1 MANLFDPITIGDV
14 TLENRIVMGPLM
26 RNRTPDAVPNALNVE
41 YYRQRATAGLII
53 SEATAITEQGQ
64 GYSHTPGIYN
74 DACVEGWRQVTTAV
88 HEAGGKI
95 FCQLLHV
102 GRISHKSLQ
111 PFGDPPVAPS
121 AIQAKAKTFVIYPD
135 GTSDFI
141 ETSMPR
147 ALKPFEISGII
158 DDFRR
163 AASRAMDAGFDGVEI
178 HAANGYLIDQFMRSG
193 PNQRTDLYGGPL
205 ENRARF
211 MFDIVGSISREIGPG
226 RTAIRLSP
234 VAPSNDIQGDKPQ
247 ALFNYVASQLSA
259 YDLAYVHVIEG
270 ATGGERN
277 YVQGPVPFDYE
288 QMRETYYRTDGT
300 GAWMVNNG
308 YDRQLAIDALE
319 KERADLICFGRSFIA
334 NPDLVRRLRIN
345 AELNPVDQ
353 RTLFG
358 GGAEGYVDYPV
369 LGG

>member
-14 TLENRIVMGPLM
+14 TIENRIIMAPLM
-26 RNRTPDAVPNALNVE
+26 RNRSPEAVPNELNVD
-41 YYRQRATAGLII
+41 YYRQRASAGLII

-64 GYSHTPGIYN
+64 GYSNAPGLYS
-74 DACVEGWRQVTTAV
+74 DAAVEGWRNVTKAV

-95 FCQLLHV
+95 FCQLMHV
-102 GRISHKSLQ
+102 GRVSHKSLQ

-121 AIQAKAKTFVIYPD
+121 ALQARAKTFVVYSD
-135 GTSDFI
+135 ATSDFI

-158 DDFRR
+158 DDYRR
-163 AASRAMDAGFDGVEI
+163 AAARALEAGFDGVEI
-178 HAANGYLIDQFMRSG
+178 HAANGYLIDQFLRSG
-193 PNQRTDLYGGPL
+193 SNQRTDLYGGPI

-211 MFDIVGSISREIGPG
+211 MFDVVGTISREIGPG

-234 VAPSNDIQGDKPQ
+234 VAPSNDVHDDNPQ
-247 ALFNYVASQLSA
+247 VLFNYLASQLSA
-259 YDLAYVHVIEG
+259 YDLAYIHVIEG
-270 ATGGERN
+270 ATGGDRN
-277 YVQGPVPFDYE
+277 YSQGPRPFDYE
-288 QMRETYYRTDGT
+288 EMRQTYYRTDGS
-300 GAWMVNNG
+300 GAWMLNNG

-319 KERADLICFGRSFIA
+319 KERADLISFGRAFIA

-345 AELNPVDQ
+345 AQLNALDQ

-358 GGAEGYVDYPV
+358 GDAKGYVDYPP

>member
-14 TLENRIVMGPLM
+14 TLENRIIMGPLM
-26 RNRTPDAVPNALNVE
+26 RNRSPDAVPNERNVE

-64 GYSHTPGIYN
+64 GYSHAPGIYS
-74 DACVEGWRQVTTAV
+74 DASVAGWQNVTKAV
-88 HEAGGKI
+88 HESGGKI
-95 FCQLLHV
+95 FCQLVHV
-102 GRISHKSLQ
+102 GRVSHKSLQ

-121 AIQAKAKTFVIYPD
+121 PIQARAKSFVVYSD

-147 ALKPFEISGII
+147 QLKPYEISGII
-158 DDFRR
+158 EDYRR
-163 AASRAMDAGFDGVEI
+163 AAARAMEAGFDGVEI
-178 HAANGYLIDQFMRSG
+178 HGANGYLVDQFLRSG
-193 PNQRTDLYGGPL
+193 SNQRTDLYGGPL

-211 MFDIVGSISREIGPG
+211 MFDVVGAISREIGPG

-234 VAPSNDIQGDKPQ
+234 VAPSNDMFDERPQ
-247 ALFNYVASQLSA
+247 PLFNYLASQLSA
-259 YDLAYVHVIEG
+259 YDLAYIHIVEG
-270 ATGGERN
+270 ATGGDRA
-277 YVQGPVPFDYE
+277 YQQGPEPFNYE
-288 QMRETYYRTDGT
+288 EMRETYYRTDGS

-319 KERADLICFGRSFIA
+319 KERADLICFGRPFIA

-345 AELNPVDQ
+345 AQLNALDQ

-358 GGAEGYVDYPV
+358 GDEKGYTDYPV

>member
-1 MANLFDPITIGDV
+1 MTIGDV
-14 TLENRIVMGPLM
+14 TLENRIIMAPLM
-26 RNRTPDAVPNALNVE
+26 RNRSPNNVPNELNVE
-41 YYRQRATAGLII
+41 YYRQRASAGLII

-64 GYSHTPGIYN
+64 GYSNVPGIYT
-74 DACVEGWRQVTTAV
+74 DEAVEGWQNVTRAV

-95 FCQLLHV
+95 FCQLQHV

-121 AIQAKAKTFVIYPD
+121 AIQAKAKSFVVYSD

-141 ETSMPR
+141 ETSLPR
-147 ALKPFEISGII
+147 HLKPFEISGII
-158 DDFRR
+158 EDYRR
-163 AASRAMDAGFDGVEI
+163 AAARTLEAGFDGVEI
-178 HAANGYLIDQFMRSG
+178 HAANGYLIDQFLRSSS
-193 PNQRTDLYGGPL
+193 NQRTDLYGGPL

-211 MFDIVGSISREIGPG
+211 MFDIVGCISREIGPG

-234 VAPSNDIQGDKPQ
+234 VAPSNDVHDERPQ
-247 ALFNYVASQLSA
+247 ALYNYIASQLSA
-259 YDLAYVHVIEG
+259 YDLAYVHIVEG
-270 ATGGERN
+270 ATGGDRT
-277 YVQGPVPFDYE
+277 YQQGPEPFDYAE
-288 QMRETYYRTDGT
+288 MRETYYRTDGS

-308 YDRQLAIDALE
+308 YDRPLAIEALE
-319 KERADLICFGRSFIA
+319 KERADLICFGRPFIA

-345 AELNPVDQ
+345 APLNALDQ

-358 GGAEGYVDYPV
+358 GDAKGYTDYPV

>member
-14 TLENRIVMGPLM
+14 TLENRVVMAPLM
-26 RNRTPDAVPNALNVE
+26 RNRTPEAVPNALNVE

-53 SEATAITEQGQ
+53 SESTAITEQAQ

-88 HEAGGKI
+88 HEVGGKI
-95 FCQLLHV
+95 FCQLWHV

-121 AIQAKAKTFVIYPD
+121 AIQAKAKTYVVYPD
-135 GTSDFI
+135 GTGDFI

-158 DDFRR
+158 EDYRQ
-163 AASRAMDAGFDGVEI
+163 AAIRAMAAGFDGVEI
-178 HAANGYLIDQFMRSG
+178 HAANGYLIDQFLRTSS
-193 PNQRTDLYGGPL
+193 NQRTDLYGGPL

-211 MFDIVGSISREIGPG
+211 MFDIVGTISREIGPG

-234 VAPSNDIQGDKPQ
+234 VAPSNDVQDENPQ
-247 ALFNYVASQLSA
+247 ALFNYIASQLSA
-259 YDLAYVHVIEG
+259 YDLAYIHVIEG
-270 ATGGERN
+270 ATGADRDF
-277 YVQGPVPFDYE
+277 QAGPRPFDYAE
-288 QMRETYYRTDGT
+288 LKDIYYRTDGT

-319 KERADLICFGRSFIA
+319 KEQADLICFGRPFVA

-345 AELNPVDQ
+345 APLNALDQ

-358 GGAEGYVDYPV
+358 GGAEGYVDYPA